1 MMARIAIDDFA
12 DKEIARVYFATRL
25 TEAQLVEAELNKH
38 NIDYAVAVEQY
49 LATHLFWPSEHNG
62 AAFYVISGQ
71 ADFCCRVLYEA
82 GLTAGL
88 LEKEFQ

>member
-1 MMARIAIDDFA
+1 MDDFA
-12 DKEIARVYFATRL
+12 DKEIARVYFAARL
-25 TEAQLVEAELNKH
+25 SEAQSVEMELNKH
-38 NIDYAVAVEQY
+38 NVDYAIEVEQY
-49 LATHLFWPSEHNG
+49 LAPHLFWPSEHSG

-71 ADFCCRVLYEA
+71 VDFCCRVLNEA